1 MESHMIFSH
10 LNGQISASIETYPY
24 CFMSEEAIHIE
35 WQNKYFSNINPFA
48 AENEGERWADTPRF
62 PDPSFGT

>member
-1 MESHMIFSH
+1 MIFAH

-24 CFMSEEAIHIE
+24 CFMSEEAGFNYCQILR
-35 WQNKYFSNINPFA
+35 KYPYFSNINPFA

-62 PDPSFGT
+62 HDLSL

>member
-1 MESHMIFSH
+1 MIFAH

-24 CFMSEEAIHIE
+24 CFMSEEA
-35 WQNKYFSNINPFA
+35 NINPFA

-62 PDPSFGT
+62 PDPSLCNIQIQYKKVIRYK